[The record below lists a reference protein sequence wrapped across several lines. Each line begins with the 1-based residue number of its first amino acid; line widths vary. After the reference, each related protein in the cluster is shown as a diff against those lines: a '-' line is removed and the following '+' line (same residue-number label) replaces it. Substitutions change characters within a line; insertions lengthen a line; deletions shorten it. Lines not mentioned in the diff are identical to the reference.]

1 MIGGILLIYFI
12 GKHFYKLAEKFKQ
25 NKWLYAILAVV
36 IYYAAGVVYV
46 VTLVVLD
53 DLFGFGIDWDNAKGL
68 EYLAIPIG
76 LAADYG
82 FHVLLKK
89 KWEKTVILIKD
100 EIQDIGKPLG
110 ETEEN

>member
-1 MIGGILLIYFI
+1 MLGILLIFFI
-12 GKHFYKLAEKFKQ
+12 GKHFYKLAEQFNQ

-46 VTLVVLD
+46 VVLAVLD
-53 DLFGFGIDWDNAKGL
+53 DLFGFGIDWDNAIAL

-82 FHVLLKK
+82 FHILLKK
-89 KWEKTVILIKD
+89 KWEKSVIIIKD
-100 EIQDIGKPLG
+100 EIQDIGKDI
-110 ETEEN
+110 EEH